1 MIKWFWRVRFM
12 FAVSWILRD
21 FWSWNRF
28 YMGLGWDLSR
38 TMDRTFKPYET
49 ALNEITRWYTE

>member
-1 MIKWFWRVRFM
+1 M